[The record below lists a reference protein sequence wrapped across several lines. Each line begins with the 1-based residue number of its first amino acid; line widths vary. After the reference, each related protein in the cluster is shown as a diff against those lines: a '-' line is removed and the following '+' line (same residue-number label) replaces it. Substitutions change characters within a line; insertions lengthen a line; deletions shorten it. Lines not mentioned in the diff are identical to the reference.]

1 MLPDEEE
8 KALMDFLAERRKKPA
23 PDPEFTKRVMI
34 SVRAQAVVQEERR
47 TIPSR
52 PPTRRPFWPF
62 LTAWDPR
69 GLSGM
74 WNPPRAA
81 MAMASLLLLAGASL
95 YVTGHRVPGPGRTDV
110 TRIKGDGF
118 QLGFL
123 LKRGAVIA
131 PAVSGEV
138 YFPGDKLQAVY
149 SAEAPGHLHLF
160 SLDERGGILCFS
172 CQGGDPELPAGQGK
186 TLPFALELD
195 GSILA
200 EAMVGFWIPSREA
213 ARHASADSIRSMLS
227 DAWKLAH
234 HDFTVLQGL
243 LAAETAGGKRTAVF
257 QIKKRGKI

>member
-8 KALMDFLAERRKKPA
+8 KAWMDYLEERKKIPA
-23 PDPEFTKRVMI
+23 PDPEFTKRVMD
-34 SVRAQAVVQEERR
+34 SVRAQAVAQEARR
-47 TIPSR
+47 TIPAGPS
-52 PPTRRPFWPF
+52 TRRTF
-62 LTAWDPR
+62 LSAWDPR
-69 GLSGM
+69 VLLGM

-95 YVTGHRVPGPGRTDV
+95 YVAGHRVSGTGGTDV

-149 SAEAPGHLHLF
+149 SADAPGHLRLF
-160 SLDERGGILCFS
+160 SLDERGGIICFS

-200 EAMVGFWIPSREA
+200 EAMVGFWIPSRDT
-213 ARHASADSIRSMLS
+213 ARPASADSMHSILS
-227 DAWKLAH
+227 GAWKLAH
-234 HDFTVLQGL
+234 HDFSVLQVL
-243 LAAETAGGKRTAVF
+243 LAAQTAGGRRAAVF

>member
-8 KALMDFLAERRKKPA
+8 KAWMDFMAERKKMPD
-23 PDPEFTKRVMI
+23 PDPEFTERVMA
-34 SVRAQAVVQEERR
+34 SVRAQAVLRQA
-47 TIPSR
+47 R
-52 PPTRRPFWPF
+52 PTAPARPAKRRPF
-62 LTAWDPR
+62 LSAWDMG
-69 GLSGM
+69 GLLLR

-81 MAMASLLLLAGASL
+81 MAMASLLLLAGVSL
-95 YVTGHRVPGPGRTDV
+95 YVTGQRASGTGRSDV

-118 QLGFL
+118 KLGFL

-138 YFPGDKLQAVY
+138 YLPGDKLQAVY
-149 SAEAPGHLHLF
+149 SADAPGHIHLF
-160 SLDERGGILCFS
+160 SLDERSGIICFS

-200 EAMVGFWIPSREA
+200 EAMVGFWIPNREGA
-213 ARHASADSIRSMLS
+213 GRVSTDSMQSMLS
-227 DAWKLAH
+227 DAWKRSH
-234 HDFTVLQGL
+234 HDFSALQAL
-243 LAAETAGGKRTAVF
+243 LSAETAEGTRAVVF